1 MNGVYYKRNL
11 PHYQPG
17 NAVYFV
23 TFRLANSLPRDVVDN
38 LKREYE
44 ELVTETKNIKDI
56 SRRKSALLRS
66 AKQYFGKFDKL
77 LDGLQTGPLWL
88 KEDAIAKVVYESIIY
103 RDKTKYDLHCFTIMP
118 NHIHMVF
125 RIGEVNVSRIA
136 DSTARNGVSS
146 YRFSIRELIKNE
158 VK

>member
-23 TFRLANSLPRDVVDN
+23 TFRLADSLPGN
-38 LKREYE
+38 LVKSLKEEYNA
-44 ELVTETKNIKDI
+44 LVNESKKIKDI
-56 SRRKSALLRS
+56 SRRKSALLKS

-88 KEDAIAKVVYESIIY
+88 KEDAIANLVYESIIY
-103 RDKTKYDLHCFTIMP
+103 RDVIKYDLHCFTIMA
-118 NHIHMVF
+118 NHVHMVF

-136 DSTARNGVSS
+136 DSTARNGVSG
-146 YRFSIRELIKNE
+146 YIHLFL
-158 VK
+158 